1 MLFNKVRV
9 LHDGE
14 EVCVASRAMVSAYAV
29 VADELNF
36 AGPIGAEFLAR
47 LKDGEKFPVIA
58 YLGDGTE
65 KVAGEAFMYEQTPD
79 RMHIG
84 IWRTY
89 VLNPTSGRWGV

>member
-1 MLFNKVRV
+1 MQIDNVRV
-9 LHDGE
+9 LLEGL
-14 EVCVASRAMVSAYAV
+14 EVCIASRAMVSAYKV
-29 VADELNF
+29 VADQLHF
-36 AGPIGAEFLAR
+36 VGPMGEEFFAR

-58 YLGDGTE
+58 YLGDGSG

-89 VLNPTSGRWGV
+89 VLNAGYGRWET

>member
-1 MLFNKVRV
+1 MQIDKVRV
-9 LHDGE
+9 LLEGQ
-14 EVCVASRAMVSAYAV
+14 EVCVSSRAMVSSYKV
-29 VADELNF
+29 VADRLQF
-36 AGPIGAEFLAR
+36 LGVTGADVRAR
-47 LKDGEKFPVIA
+47 LKEGEKFPVIA

-89 VLNPTSGRWGV
+89 VLNSTSGRWEV